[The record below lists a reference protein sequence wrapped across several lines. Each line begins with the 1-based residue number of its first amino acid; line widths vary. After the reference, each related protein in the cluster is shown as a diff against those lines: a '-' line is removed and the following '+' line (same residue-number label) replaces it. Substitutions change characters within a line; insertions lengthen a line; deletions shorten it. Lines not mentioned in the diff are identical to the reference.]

1 MYVNGPSKSKDALK
15 LILPVQLDIPLHM
28 FYFLCFM
35 KILLVM
41 PDAHMH
47 KLRIG
52 RFVRSMRE
60 APLTLTT
67 LAALIPPDPEIHIK
81 LVDGSID
88 PIPLDYPADLVG
100 ISVITGCAPAAYKL
114 ADHYR
119 SRGVPVVLGGVHVTI
134 LPGEAAPH
142 ADCLVLGRAEQ
153 TWPLVIADFKRGRL
167 RRVYREPP
175 PEGEALPA
183 VPAPRTDLQR
193 RSGYMVADTIQAT
206 RGCRRTCDFCTVP
219 VVWPKY
225 LKRPVGDVIRDIRQA
240 PGRIIAFN
248 DVSLVEDVDYATE
261 LFTAMIPLKKKW
273 GGLVTAD
280 FMRYPG
286 LVDLMARSGC
296 VYLLLGF
303 ESTDKSS
310 LTQIHKGFNKPVN
323 YREIVRELHA
333 RSISVQGCFVFG
345 FDQDDRS
352 IFRKTVDEVLDLK
365 IDIPRY
371 SLYTPYPGTILF
383 KRLMKEGRILSFNW
397 NDYDTM
403 HVVIRPALMSPA
415 ELYDGFKWAYKE
427 TFRLRHIVR
436 RLSKPTINSGINFV
450 GNLAYRIFV
459 RRLYHDPRFASP
471 YSVLA
476 PGTPPPDEH
485 WSFPEQEPA
494 PCRA

>member
-1 MYVNGPSKSKDALK
+1 MR
-15 LILPVQLDIPLHM
+15 
-28 FYFLCFM
+28 
-35 KILLVM
+35 ILLVM

-67 LAALIPPDPEIHIK
+67 LASLIPPDPDIDIK

-88 PIPLDYPADLVG
+88 RVPLDYPADLVG
-100 ISVITGCAPAAYKL
+100 ISVITGCAPAAYRL

-119 SRGVPVVLGGVHVTI
+119 ARGVPVVLGGVHVTI

-153 TWPLVIADFKRGRL
+153 SWPRLIADFRRGRL
-167 RRVYREPP
+167 QPVYREPALEDDTLLVP
-175 PEGEALPA
+175 P
-183 VPAPRTDLQR
+183 PRQDLQR
-193 RSGYMVADTIQAT
+193 RSGYMVPNTIQAT
-206 RGCRRTCDFCTVP
+206 RGCKRTCDFCTVP

-225 LKRPVGDVIRDIRQA
+225 LKRPVGDVIRDIRQVK
-240 PGRIIAFN
+240 GRVIAFN

-280 FMRYPG
+280 FMRHPG
-286 LVDLMARSGC
+286 LVDLMRRSGC

-303 ESTDKSS
+303 ESTDRAS
-310 LTQIHKGFNKPVN
+310 LSQIYKGFNKPVN
-323 YREIVRELHA
+323 YREIVNELHA
-333 RSISVQGCFVFG
+333 HSISVQGCFVFG

-352 IFRKTVDEVLDLK
+352 VFRRTVDEVLDMK

-371 SLYTPYPGTILF
+371 SLYTPYPGTLLF
-383 KRLMKEGRILSFNW
+383 KRLMKEGRIISFNW

-403 HVVIRPALMSPA
+403 HVVIRPAQMSPD

-427 TFRLRHIVR
+427 TFRLRHILR
-436 RLSKPTINSGINFV
+436 RMGKPSLNTGINFV

-459 RRLYHDPRFASP
+459 KRLYHEPRFATP
-471 YSVLA
+471 YSVHE
-476 PGTPPPDEH
+476 PGSPPPDSH
-485 WSFPEQEPA
+485 WSLPDAEAA

>member
-1 MYVNGPSKSKDALK
+1 MPGLTVACSGRYSRDLEVRFVFP
-15 LILPVQLDIPLHM
+15 LP
-28 FYFLCFM
+28 M
-35 KILLVM
+35 KILLIM

-47 KLRIG
+47 TLRIG

-67 LAALIPPDPEIHIK
+67 LAALAPRDPEIDIK
-81 LVDGSID
+81 LVDGTID
-88 PIPLDYPADLVG
+88 SVPLDYPADLVG
-100 ISVITGCAPAAYKL
+100 ISVITGCAPAAYAM

-119 SRGVPVVLGGVHVTI
+119 ARRIPVVLGGVHVTI

-142 ADCLVLGRAEQ
+142 ADSLVLGRAEQ
-153 TWPLVIADFKRGRL
+153 TWPRVIEDFKRGCL
-167 RRVYREPP
+167 RRVYREPAPCGDTLPSVP
-175 PEGEALPA
+175 P
-183 VPAPRTDLQR
+183 PRLDLQR
-193 RSGYMVADTIQAT
+193 RSGYMVPDTIQAS

-240 PGRIIAFN
+240 RGRVIAFN

-280 FMRYPG
+280 FMRHPG

-303 ESTDKSS
+303 ESTDKAS
-310 LTQIHKGFNKPVN
+310 LSQIYKGFNKPVN
-323 YREIVRELHA
+323 YRETVQCLHA
-333 RSISVQGCFVFG
+333 HSISVQGCFVFG

-352 IFRKTVDEVLDLK
+352 IFRRTVDEVLDLK

-383 KRLMKEGRILSFNW
+383 KRLMKEGRIVSFNW

-403 HVVIRPALMSPA
+403 HVVIQPAQMTPH

-427 TFRLRHIVR
+427 TFRMRHIVR
-436 RLSKPTINSGINFV
+436 RLSKPTINTPINFV

-459 RRLYHDPRFASP
+459 RRLYHEPRFAQP
-471 YSVLA
+471 YSIHD
-476 PGTPPPDEH
+476 PGTPPPDGH
-485 WSFPEQEPA
+485 WILPEPEA
-494 PCRA
+494 VPCPT

>member
-1 MYVNGPSKSKDALK
+1 
-15 LILPVQLDIPLHM
+15 
-28 FYFLCFM
+28 
-35 KILLVM
+35 
-41 PDAHMH
+41 
-47 KLRIG
+47 
-52 RFVRSMRE
+52 
-60 APLTLTT
+60 
-67 LAALIPPDPEIHIK
+67 
-81 LVDGSID
+81 
-88 PIPLDYPADLVG
+88 
-100 ISVITGCAPAAYKL
+100 
-114 ADHYR
+114 
-119 SRGVPVVLGGVHVTI
+119 
-134 LPGEAAPH
+134 
-142 ADCLVLGRAEQ
+142 
-153 TWPLVIADFKRGRL
+153 
-167 RRVYREPP
+167 
-175 PEGEALPA
+175 
-183 VPAPRTDLQR
+183 
-193 RSGYMVADTIQAT
+193 
-206 RGCRRTCDFCTVP
+206 
-219 VVWPKY
+219 
-225 LKRPVGDVIRDIRQA
+225 
-240 PGRIIAFN
+240 
-248 DVSLVEDVDYATE
+248 VEDVDYATE